1 MWRAAGKGLRVS
13 LGCSFKGS
21 ATMDLFGLQSGIGF
35 SEVAGVA
42 RRKHFLRG
50 LRLTLSG
57 SVSAKF
63 QEAVNCN
70 VYISIS

>member
-1 MWRAAGKGLRVS
+1 
-13 LGCSFKGS
+13 
-21 ATMDLFGLQSGIGF
+21 MDLFGLQSGIGF